1 MLLLQRSGLR
11 LGDCCVALALAVL
24 ALAAAASGIVTT
36 TATGN
41 AGVTEET
48 DLPPHS
54 SQHHMPVD
62 ARSKCQAVFT
72 QPPLTSSDGRGLPL
86 LYTAVL
92 ELRGGWDLSLGPSH
106 TVHALYAAWYLGDSV
121 HDAATTFCRA
131 VRGCVDLGHMT
142 DSEAACAAAVAP
154 ELLGRAS
161 QFLLAYQKW
170 GMEGAWLCVLA
181 IASSC

>member
-1 MLLLQRSGLR
+1 MAGGW
-11 LGDCCVALALAVL
+11 LGDCCVARVALAALLV
-24 ALAAAASGIVTT
+24 AVLAAAASATT
-36 TATGN
+36 N

-48 DLPPHS
+48 DLSPHS
-54 SQHHMPVD
+54 SQHDMD
-62 ARSKCQAVFT
+62 ARSKCHAIYT

-92 ELRGGWDLSLGPSH
+92 ELRGGWDLTLGPSH

-121 HDAATTFCRA
+121 HDAATIFCRA